1 MAVGHRRQDAPGEK
15 LPEED
20 HLALVAGGAEPAA
33 FAGERHEKFVPALR
47 TAHACE
53 ALFEVAALEEFPDHI
68 GDHAAQRPVAVL
80 VALGIDAQELLEMRI
95 ETAPER
101 RGFRVPGAIGLHPD
115 RAQNRKWGVPNS
127 GTGQKIVSRKMKAE
141 TRPRYH
147 RLRRIVEMVREGGAG
162 GRLPNRS
169 HFRRELEV
177 SARTLARD
185 LDFLRD
191 EERAP
196 IEYDSARHGYRFSD
210 ETWELPAVSL
220 SRREVFAFSLARRL
234 LEVFEGTPLAMD
246 MRSTLDKIAESLEGR
261 FPVRLES
268 LTEHVGVLGEARAA
282 VDPGTW
288 ESVARAIERRET
300 LRVDYRRFDGR
311 RGEYEIEPYH
321 LLAYQGNWYALA
333 RSRASGKVQTF
344 ALSRMAAPR
353 ATGESFE
360 RAAGFDWRAFAREAF
375 GIAHGEK
382 VHRVRLLFAP
392 RVASQTDH
400 PRNPAGLS

>member
-1 MAVGHRRQDAPGEK
+1 
-15 LPEED
+15 
-20 HLALVAGGAEPAA
+20 
-33 FAGERHEKFVPALR
+33 
-47 TAHACE
+47 
-53 ALFEVAALEEFPDHI
+53 
-68 GDHAAQRPVAVL
+68 
-80 VALGIDAQELLEMRI
+80 
-95 ETAPER
+95 
-101 RGFRVPGAIGLHPD
+101 
-115 RAQNRKWGVPNS
+115 
-127 GTGQKIVSRKMKAE
+127 MKAE

-392 RVASQTDH
+392 RVATYIRERVWHASQRLRQRRDGSLEMRIETTGRRELLRWILSWTPDVAVLA
-400 PRNPAGLS
+400 PRALRERVVGELTAGLRAASGVRPRPCGAAPAS